1 MISENFF
8 IEKILDL
15 KQEEPEEV
23 ENGKGKFIFISD
35 FHTKEKNTKY
45 S

>member
-23 ENGKGKFIFISD
+23 EGGKGKFIFIFD
-35 FHTKEKNTKY
+35 FHTKKIKTRF
-45 S
+45 